1 MKTERLK
8 EDADASKGF
17 VISFDDDD
25 KPKKPKPE
33 LKNRRLSSGTAPA
46 TPGGGPAKK
55 HSGVLGS
62 GNPMGE
68 TLSSDGSNSSR
79 KENMDPTAKGMGG
92 GGAPRGVMICIDMNN
107 TGNDSSEA
115 ETAAMVAHS
124 AGGKDRRMSSTSPQ
138 RKYSPGQWRR
148 CCC

>member
-33 LKNRRLSSGTAPA
+33 LKNRRLSATAGDRSA
-46 TPGGGPAKK
+46 TTTPGGQNKK
-55 HSGVLGS
+55 HSGLINATMG
-62 GNPMGE
+62 GE

-79 KENMDPTAKGMGG
+79 WVTVTLHFGI
-92 GGAPRGVMICIDMNN
+92 GAF
-107 TGNDSSEA
+107 
-115 ETAAMVAHS
+115 
-124 AGGKDRRMSSTSPQ
+124 
-138 RKYSPGQWRR
+138 QW
-148 CCC
+148 